1 MGELDAPIMT
11 EYLVIVKGRG
21 RRKRRI
27 KTVYPNINVSITQNT
42 FQKMCKKF
50 VAKL

>member
-11 EYLVIVKGRG
+11 EFLVTMRRRE

-27 KTVYPNINVSITQNT
+27 KAVYPNINVSITQNT
-42 FQKMCKKF
+42 F
-50 VAKL
+50 